1 VIALIGVALPLM
13 REGLTMYQ
21 VIWSR
26 EIEGEDFPV
35 HEVVFEASSWQQCYE
50 RLVDNAKAD
59 IHTVGWYSIIEKEKT
74 YET

>member
-1 VIALIGVALPLM
+1 MIALIGVALPLI